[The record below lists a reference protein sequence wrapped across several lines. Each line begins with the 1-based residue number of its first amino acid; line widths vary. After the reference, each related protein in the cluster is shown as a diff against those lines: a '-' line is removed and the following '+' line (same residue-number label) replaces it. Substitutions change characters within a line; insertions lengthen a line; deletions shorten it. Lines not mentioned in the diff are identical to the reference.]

1 MIAHCTLE
9 HVVSV
14 LLCRPHL
21 GRCANP
27 FFTPDAEL
35 FSGYVDGNHEFET
48 HLFDGVAAIALAMNA
63 ANEDAAEQ
71 AQGKEARSDGET
83 LLEKLLNVSFDGTSG
98 PVALDSEGDREP
110 ATIRFALESFGDP
123 FSAEP
128 LSLTYEVFVSAT
140 STTFEMAATAAAPVQ
155 WIVGSEGPNSQP
167 EDAITRKVPAS
178 CCLPLATQ
186 ASTIPSNVS
195 FSAQTHGAH
204 ASVFARKWQL
214 LDKREAV
221 KQTEREAARRETMRE
236 TTMVV
241 ATSIGLLIAIVA
253 TLGLTTWSV
262 RVRRVAHL
270 YQVTGRHLNL
280 ALNEQQ
286 IG

>member
-35 FSGYVDGNHEFET
+35 FSGYVDGNHYEFET

-63 ANEDAAEQ
+63 ANED
-71 AQGKEARSDGET
+71 GKEARSGGET

-155 WIVGSEGPNSQP
+155 WIVGSEGPYSQP

-195 FSAQTHGAH
+195 FSAQTHDAH

-214 LDKREAV
+214 LDKREAD
-221 KQTEREAARRETMRE
+221 EREAAQKQQQAARREIIL
-236 TTMVV
+236 VI
-241 ATSIGLLIAIVA
+241 ATCVILLIASVA
-253 TLGLTTWSV
+253 TLSLTIWWV
-262 RVRRVAHL
+262 
-270 YQVTGRHLNL
+270 
-280 ALNEQQ
+280 
-286 IG
+286 

>member
-1 MIAHCTLE
+1 MVL
-9 HVVSV
+9 V

-35 FSGYVDGNHEFET
+35 FSGYVDGNHYEFET

-71 AQGKEARSDGET
+71 AQGKEARSGGET
-83 LLEKLLNVSFDGTSG
+83 LLEKLKNVSFDGTSG
-98 PVALDSEGDREP
+98 PVALDERGDREP

-128 LSLTYEVFVSAT
+128 LTLAYEVFVNAST
-140 STTFEMAATAAAPVQ
+140 PTTFEMAATAAAPVQ

-178 CCLPLATQ
+178 CAACPSQPKPPLY
-186 ASTIPSNVS
+186 P
-195 FSAQTHGAH
+195 
-204 ASVFARKWQL
+204 L
-214 LDKREAV
+214 
-221 KQTEREAARRETMRE
+221 M
-236 TTMVV
+236 
-241 ATSIGLLIAIVA
+241 
-253 TLGLTTWSV
+253 
-262 RVRRVAHL
+262 
-270 YQVTGRHLNL
+270 
-280 ALNEQQ
+280 
-286 IG
+286 

>member
-1 MIAHCTLE
+1 MVAHCTWE
-9 HVVSV
+9 HVFSV
-14 LLCRPHL
+14 LCFAAHPD
-21 GRCANP
+21 RCANP

-35 FSGYVDGNHEFET
+35 FSGYVDGNHYEFET

-71 AQGKEARSDGET
+71 AQGKEARSGGET

-128 LSLTYEVFVSAT
+128 LSLAYEVFVSART

-195 FSAQTHGAH
+195 FSAQTHDAH

-214 LDKREAV
+214 LDKREAD
-221 KQTEREAARRETMRE
+221 EREAVQKQQQAARREIIL
-236 TTMVV
+236 VI
-241 ATSIGLLIAIVA
+241 ATCVILLIASVA
-253 TLGLTTWSV
+253 TLSLTIWWV

-270 YQVTGRHLNL
+270 YHVKL
-280 ALNEQQ
+280 AATQTC
-286 IG
+286 GSKF